1 MISKPSARMAAW
13 IHKNLV
19 DSTPFTVDDVY
30 DVLLSNI
37 SSPTSFVTEV
47 RTLAVAYEEDIT
59 RHTL

>member
-13 IHKNLV
+13 IHKNAEV
-19 DSTPFTVDDVY
+19 WPYTPDDVL
-30 DVLLSNI
+30 DVLLGNI
-37 SSPTSFVTEV
+37 TSPADFVNEV